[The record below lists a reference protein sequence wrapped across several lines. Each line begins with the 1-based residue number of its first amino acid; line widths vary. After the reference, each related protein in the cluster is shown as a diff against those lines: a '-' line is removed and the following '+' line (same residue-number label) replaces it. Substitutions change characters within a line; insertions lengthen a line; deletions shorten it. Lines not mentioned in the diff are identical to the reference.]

1 VLSLFVKAA
10 SGGYQMLGEYDPLM
24 QQKRQALANFLKV
37 DPNAIRESTGSL
49 YSFKAFF
56 YGNDEAYLVLT
67 NTEATIAAENA
78 VAEKLW
84 LICLETLFSYF
95 DVNAYPADVLGK
107 LKTKDIRHVNEEIK
121 SLIYNSCGLD
131 VLRKKMLALGN
142 RKNLLSDYDQREIVQ
157 DGFLIYRLY

>member
-1 VLSLFVKAA
+1 
-10 SGGYQMLGEYDPLM
+10 MLREYDPLI
-24 QQKRQALANFLKV
+24 QQKREALAKYLKV

-67 NTEATIAAENA
+67 DAEATTAAENA
-78 VAEKLW
+78 VGEKLW

-95 DVNAYPADVLGK
+95 DIDSYPADVLGN

-121 SLIYNSCGLD
+121 SLIYNSCGID

-142 RKNLLSDYDQREIVQ
+142 RKNLLADYDQLEITQ
-157 DGFLIYRLY
+157 DGFFIYRLY